1 MFVLY
6 NISLI
11 IYLQQKKNTRS
22 SGNYDRRLILHEPDA
37 FNLFSTS
44 PTLAGIFKPLQV
56 SIKLNINTNLEHYQW
71 LPPSSVHLKY
81 SCISADQTH
90 LPEMDYLWSR
100 D

>member
-44 PTLAGIFKPLQV
+44 PTLAGIF
-56 SIKLNINTNLEHYQW
+56 
-71 LPPSSVHLKY
+71 
-81 SCISADQTH
+81 
-90 LPEMDYLWSR
+90 
-100 D
+100 